1 MCSGP
6 DLDNGGARPAAS
18 RLAAAARPAAP
29 SRSPV
34 VPAPPPLFT
43 DAERAALVAFWHAPG
58 RQEIAAP
65 PDAAKTGPWQVRLT
79 TEGSAWLL
87 VYQRAIRGNGK
98 VIPPTQDA
106 QASASGPQGAWEA
119 WVTARV
125 AYDRYQAGLIAARAN
140 AAVLQAAP
148 ATAAP
153 ETLTPVVAPGPVP
166 PDLVAA
172 CGNPPRFANAVA
184 PLQYTVSLDDPT
196 DLYVYQDNVKMRD
209 RFAYYRFDRGTVAYG
224 KKLESFSDR
233 ELGDLFRKAGFTP
246 SEQRVFTAVSGLE
259 GGFETVNTYD
269 TGYVSIGFIQ
279 FITLADGHEDLA
291 RVMIDEKATRPK
303 DFQSDFHRFG
313 IDIQPGDG
321 TLTVVDPA
329 TGAELVGAA
338 AVQRVIEDKR
348 LTAVFQRA
356 GRRSEAFR
364 VSQIRTARASYWPA
378 GDPVQITLPN
388 GSVVSGVVSDF
399 IKSEAGMATLL
410 DRKVN
415 VGNIRLLTTVAAETF
430 QKHKAKRLSDL
441 ARYEREII
449 TAMKYRSDF
458 LQEKTL
464 SKPK

>member
-1 MCSGP
+1 MRSRYLCFICVLS
-6 DLDNGGARPAAS
+6 LIWTTGACAQQPPVSPLPPAQ
-18 RLAAAARPAAP
+18 
-29 SRSPV
+29 
-34 VPAPPPLFT
+34 PLFT
-43 DAERAALVAFWHAPG
+43 DTERAALVAFWHAPG

-65 PDAAKTGPWQVRLT
+65 PDAAKNGPWQVRLT
-79 TEGSAWLL
+79 TEGSTWLL
-87 VYQRAIRGNGK
+87 GYQKAVRGNGK

-106 QASASGPQGAWEA
+106 QASASGPQGEWEA

-125 AYDRYQAGLIAARAN
+125 AYDRYQAGMVATRAN
-140 AAVLQAAP
+140 AAVMPAAVPVP
-148 ATAAP
+148 APSTEPLVSAAS
-153 ETLTPVVAPGPVP
+153 PGPVP

-184 PLQYTVSLDDPT
+184 PLQYTISLGDPT

-209 RFAYYRFDRGTVAYG
+209 RYAYYRFDRGTVAYG
-224 KKLESFSDR
+224 KKLESFPDR
-233 ELGDLFRKAGFTP
+233 ELSDLFRKAGFTK

-291 RVMIDEKATRPK
+291 RVMIDEKASKPK
-303 DFQSDFHRFG
+303 DFQADFHWFG

-329 TGAELVGAA
+329 TGAELVGSA

-356 GRRSEAFR
+356 GRKSEAFR

-378 GDPVQITLPN
+378 SDPVQILLPN
-388 GSVVSGVVSDF
+388 GTVVFGVVSDF

-415 VGNIRLLTTVAAETF
+415 VGNIRLLATVAAETF
-430 QKHKAKRLSDL
+430 QSHKAKKLSDL
-441 ARYEREII
+441 SRYEREII

-458 LQEKTL
+458 LQEKSL